1 MTVKFIV
8 AMIVICACGLTAGAG
23 QFSFDARVGVVDTNS
38 EGRLCLKISDPNLAD
53 GTEVSFVLPDR
64 PQRVVR
70 AAVEAKAPGDC
81 SRNPG
86 TDPEGKFY
94 LLKLVGGKQGLNL
107 REPLPA
113 SIAVV
118 GPARQISVRRGTASG
133 DLDGDGRPEFFRAC
147 SSTEGNH
154 LTIWTGRPLVGK
166 RRWHSYYYLGFD
178 VVPDCK
184 KKDYQ

>member
-1 MTVKFIV
+1 MRLVL
-8 AMIVICACGLTAGAG
+8 AMLIICACCVAARAD
-23 QFSFDARVGVVDTNS
+23 QFSFDSRVGVVDSNS
-38 EGRLCLKISDPNLAD
+38 EGRLCLKISDKNLAD
-53 GTEVSFVLPDR
+53 GAEVRFITTDR

-70 AAVEAKAPGDC
+70 AAVEGKAAGDC

-86 TDPEGKFY
+86 TDPEANFY
-94 LLKLVGGKQGLNL
+94 LLKLVGGRQGVNL
-107 REPLPA
+107 AEPLPP

-118 GPARQISVRRGTASG
+118 GPAGAVSVRRGVASG
-133 DLDGDGRPEFFRAC
+133 DLDGDGRAEFFRAC

-154 LTIWTGRPLVGK
+154 LTVWTGRPLVGK